1 MNQLT
6 IKLKKMELEYNII
19 ELKKPSNGDLSPH
32 DLITFISNADI
43 IISDYGTAWKR
54 EFITKVGD
62 GHRGATLEFKDGLM
76 TYGYNIKSK
85 LVRKTS

>member
-1 MNQLT
+1 
-6 IKLKKMELEYNII
+6 MEFEYDII
-19 ELKKPSNGDLSPH
+19 YFEKPSNNDISPRDLKS
-32 DLITFISNADI
+32 FISDADI